1 MLQKLLRKKT
11 VCIRQLFILFLV
23 LALTGL
29 VPASDFACAHLIEN
43 NPSSC
48 TDNVFLYRDRKMPED
63 SHTTWK
69 VLCSTPETK
78 ATIPEAM
85 VTMPEIIVTTPEAM
99 VTTSEAMVTMPEV
112 LITTPEI
119 PVTLSVGKQQSL
131 HIGRFFSNFQNTLRK
146 VRTPVRLL
154 SLPLLSHLFSI
165 FMSLCFLLFSVF
177 MLQVKQ
183 RLSIILYIHHQ
194 DGQKGLSV
202 LS

>member
-78 ATIPEAM
+78 ATIPEA
-85 VTMPEIIVTTPEAM
+85 IVTTPEAI
-99 VTTSEAMVTMPEV
+99 VTTPEAMVTMPEV

>member
-11 VCIRQLFILFLV
+11 VCIRQLFILFLI

-69 VLCSTPETK
+69 VFCSTP
-78 ATIPEAM
+78 
-85 VTMPEIIVTTPEAM
+85 
-99 VTTSEAMVTMPEV
+99 EAMVTMPEV

>member
-69 VLCSTPETK
+69 DLCSTP
-78 ATIPEAM
+78 
-85 VTMPEIIVTTPEAM
+85 
-99 VTTSEAMVTMPEV
+99 EAMVTMPEV

-119 PVTLSVGKQQSL
+119 PITLSVGKQQSL
-131 HIGRFFSNFQNTLRK
+131 YIGRFFSNFQNTLRK

>member
-11 VCIRQLFILFLV
+11 VCIRQLFILFLI

-69 VLCSTPETK
+69 DLCS
-78 ATIPEAM
+78 
-85 VTMPEIIVTTPEAM
+85 TPEAM

>member
-11 VCIRQLFILFLV
+11 VCIRQLFILFLI

-69 VLCSTPETK
+69 VFCSTS
-78 ATIPEAM
+78 EAM
-85 VTMPEIIVTTPEAM
+85 VTMPEAMMTTPEAIVTTP
-99 VTTSEAMVTMPEV
+99 EAMVTMPEV

-131 HIGRFFSNFQNTLRK
+131 HIGRFFSNYQNTLRK

>member
-48 TDNVFLYRDRKMPED
+48 TDNVFLYRDRKMPKD
-63 SHTTWK
+63 SHTTWI
-69 VLCSTPETK
+69 VLCS
-78 ATIPEAM
+78 
-85 VTMPEIIVTTPEAM
+85 
-99 VTTSEAMVTMPEV
+99 TSEAMVTMSEV
-112 LITTPEI
+112 LITPPEI

>member
-11 VCIRQLFILFLV
+11 VCIRQLFILFLI

-69 VLCSTPETK
+69 VLCSTPE
-78 ATIPEAM
+78 
-85 VTMPEIIVTTPEAM
+85 
-99 VTTSEAMVTMPEV
+99 AMVTMPEV

-119 PVTLSVGKQQSL
+119 PVTLSVGKPQSL

>member
-11 VCIRQLFILFLV
+11 VCIRQLFILFLI

-69 VLCSTPETK
+69 DLCSTPETK
-78 ATIPEAM
+78 ATITEAM
-85 VTMPEIIVTTPEAM
+85 MTTSEAMVTTPEAI
-99 VTTSEAMVTMPEV
+99 VTMPEV

-146 VRTPVRLL
+146 IRTSVRLL

>member
-11 VCIRQLFILFLV
+11 VCIRQLFILFLI

-48 TDNVFLYRDRKMPED
+48 TDSMFLYRDRKMPED

-69 VLCSTPETK
+69 VFCSTP
-78 ATIPEAM
+78 
-85 VTMPEIIVTTPEAM
+85 
-99 VTTSEAMVTMPEV
+99 EAMVTMPEV

>member
-69 VLCSTPETK
+69 VLCSTPE
-78 ATIPEAM
+78 
-85 VTMPEIIVTTPEAM
+85 
-99 VTTSEAMVTMPEV
+99 AMVTMPEV

-131 HIGRFFSNFQNTLRK
+131 HIGRFFSNYQNTLRK

>member
-11 VCIRQLFILFLV
+11 VCIRQLFILFLI

-48 TDNVFLYRDRKMPED
+48 TDNMFLYRDRKMPED

-69 VLCSTPETK
+69 DLCSTPETK
-78 ATIPEAM
+78 ATITETMMTTPEA
-85 VTMPEIIVTTPEAM
+85 IVTTP
-99 VTTSEAMVTMPEV
+99 EAMVTMPEV

>member
-48 TDNVFLYRDRKMPED
+48 TDNMFLYRDRKMPEG

-78 ATIPEAM
+78 VTIPEAM
-85 VTMPEIIVTTPEAM
+85 VTTPEAIVTTP
-99 VTTSEAMVTMPEV
+99 EAMVTMPEV

-131 HIGRFFSNFQNTLRK
+131 HIGRFFTNFQNTLRK

>member
-11 VCIRQLFILFLV
+11 VCIRQLFILFLI

-85 VTMPEIIVTTPEAM
+85 VTTPEAIVTTP
-99 VTTSEAMVTMPEV
+99 EAMVTMPEV

>member
-78 ATIPEAM
+78 ATITETMMTTPEA
-85 VTMPEIIVTTPEAM
+85 IVTTP
-99 VTTSEAMVTMPEV
+99 EAMVTMPEV

>member
-11 VCIRQLFILFLV
+11 VCIRQLFILFLI

-78 ATIPEAM
+78 VTIPEAMVTTPEAM
-85 VTMPEIIVTTPEAM
+85 VTMPEIIVTTP
-99 VTTSEAMVTMPEV
+99 EAMVTMPEV

>member
-78 ATIPEAM
+78 ATITETMMTTPEA
-85 VTMPEIIVTTPEAM
+85 IVTTPEAI
-99 VTTSEAMVTMPEV
+99 VTMPEV

-119 PVTLSVGKQQSL
+119 PITLSVGKQQSL
-131 HIGRFFSNFQNTLRK
+131 YIGRFFSNFQNTLRK

>member
-11 VCIRQLFILFLV
+11 VCIRQLFILFLI

-69 VLCSTPETK
+69 VFCSTP
-78 ATIPEAM
+78 
-85 VTMPEIIVTTPEAM
+85 
-99 VTTSEAMVTMPEV
+99 EAMVTMPEV
-112 LITTPEI
+112 LITPPEI

>member
-11 VCIRQLFILFLV
+11 VCIRQLFILFLI

-69 VLCSTPETK
+69 VFCSTP
-78 ATIPEAM
+78 
-85 VTMPEIIVTTPEAM
+85 
-99 VTTSEAMVTMPEV
+99 EAMVTMPEV

-154 SLPLLSHLFSI
+154 SLPLLSHLFSL

>member
-11 VCIRQLFILFLV
+11 VCIRQLFILFLI

-48 TDNVFLYRDRKMPED
+48 TDNMFLYRDRKMPED
-63 SHTTWK
+63 SHPTWK
-69 VLCSTPETK
+69 VLCSTPEAM
-78 ATIPEAM
+78 ATIPEA
-85 VTMPEIIVTTPEAM
+85 IVTTPEAM
-99 VTTSEAMVTMPEV
+99 VTTPEAMVTMPEV

>member
-69 VLCSTPETK
+69 DLCSTPETK
-78 ATIPEAM
+78 ATITEAMMTTPEA
-85 VTMPEIIVTTPEAM
+85 IVTTPEAI
-99 VTTSEAMVTMPEV
+99 VTMPEV

-119 PVTLSVGKQQSL
+119 PITLSVGKQQSL
-131 HIGRFFSNFQNTLRK
+131 YIGRFFSNFQNTLRK

>member
-11 VCIRQLFILFLV
+11 VCIRQLFILFLI

-63 SHTTWK
+63 SHTAWK
-69 VLCSTPETK
+69 VFCSTP
-78 ATIPEAM
+78 
-85 VTMPEIIVTTPEAM
+85 
-99 VTTSEAMVTMPEV
+99 EAMVTMPEV

>member
-11 VCIRQLFILFLV
+11 VCIRQLFILFLI
-23 LALTGL
+23 LGLTGL

-69 VLCSTPETK
+69 VLCSTPEAM

-85 VTMPEIIVTTPEAM
+85 TTTPEVIVTTP
-99 VTTSEAMVTMPEV
+99 EAMVTMPEV

-131 HIGRFFSNFQNTLRK
+131 HIGRFFSNYQNTLRK

>member
-69 VLCSTPETK
+69 DLCSTPETK
-78 ATIPEAM
+78 ATITEAMMTTPEA
-85 VTMPEIIVTTPEAM
+85 IVTTP
-99 VTTSEAMVTMPEV
+99 EAMVTMPEV

>member
-11 VCIRQLFILFLV
+11 VCIRQLFILFLI

-69 VLCSTPETK
+69 VLCSTPEAM

-85 VTMPEIIVTTPEAM
+85 TTTPEVIVTTPEAM

>member
-48 TDNVFLYRDRKMPED
+48 TNNVFLYRDRKMPED

-69 VLCSTPETK
+69 DLCSTPETK
-78 ATIPEAM
+78 ATITEAMMTTPEA
-85 VTMPEIIVTTPEAM
+85 IVTTP
-99 VTTSEAMVTMPEV
+99 EAMVTMPEV

-119 PVTLSVGKQQSL
+119 PITLSVGKQQSL
-131 HIGRFFSNFQNTLRK
+131 YIGRFFSNFQNTLRK

>member
-69 VLCSTPETK
+69 DLCSTPETK

-85 VTMPEIIVTTPEAM
+85 VTMPE
-99 VTTSEAMVTMPEV
+99 V

-119 PVTLSVGKQQSL
+119 PITLSVGKQQSL
-131 HIGRFFSNFQNTLRK
+131 YIGRFFSNFQNTLRK

-194 DGQKGLSV
+194 DGQKGLFV

>member
-11 VCIRQLFILFLV
+11 VCIRQLFILFLI

-78 ATIPEAM
+78 VTIPEAM
-85 VTMPEIIVTTPEAM
+85 VTTPEAIVTTP
-99 VTTSEAMVTMPEV
+99 EAMVTMPEV

-131 HIGRFFSNFQNTLRK
+131 HIGRFFSNFQNTLRR

>member
-69 VLCSTPETK
+69 DLCSTPETK
-78 ATIPEAM
+78 ATITETMMTTPEA
-85 VTMPEIIVTTPEAM
+85 IVTTP
-99 VTTSEAMVTMPEV
+99 EAMVTMPEV

-119 PVTLSVGKQQSL
+119 PITLSVGKQQSL
-131 HIGRFFSNFQNTLRK
+131 YIGRFFSNFQNTLRK

>member
-11 VCIRQLFILFLV
+11 VCIRQLFILFLI

-78 ATIPEAM
+78 VTI
-85 VTMPEIIVTTPEAM
+85 
-99 VTTSEAMVTMPEV
+99 PEV

>member
-11 VCIRQLFILFLV
+11 VCIRQLFILFLI

-48 TDNVFLYRDRKMPED
+48 TDNMFLYRDRKMPED

-69 VLCSTPETK
+69 VFCS
-78 ATIPEAM
+78 
-85 VTMPEIIVTTPEAM
+85 
-99 VTTSEAMVTMPEV
+99 TSEAMVTMPEV

-165 FMSLCFLLFSVF
+165 FMSLSFLLFSVF

>member
-11 VCIRQLFILFLV
+11 VCIRQLFILFLA
-23 LALTGL
+23 LAITGL

-69 VLCSTPETK
+69 VFCSTP
-78 ATIPEAM
+78 
-85 VTMPEIIVTTPEAM
+85 
-99 VTTSEAMVTMPEV
+99 EAMVTMPEV
-112 LITTPEI
+112 LITTPEL

-146 VRTPVRLL
+146 VRTPVRQL

-165 FMSLCFLLFSVF
+165 FMSFCFLLFSVF
-177 MLQVKQ
+177 MLK
-183 RLSIILYIHHQ
+183 LKEKISIILYIHHQ

>member
-1 MLQKLLRKKT
+1 MLYATETAAQKT
-11 VCIRQLFILFLV
+11 VCIRQLFILFLI
-23 LALTGL
+23 LGLTGL

-69 VLCSTPETK
+69 VLCSTPE
-78 ATIPEAM
+78 AI
-85 VTMPEIIVTTPEAM
+85 
-99 VTTSEAMVTMPEV
+99 VTMPEV

-119 PVTLSVGKQQSL
+119 PITLSVGKQQSL
-131 HIGRFFSNFQNTLRK
+131 YIGRFFSNFQNTLRK

-194 DGQKGLSV
+194 DGQKGLFV

>member
-11 VCIRQLFILFLV
+11 VCIRQLFILFLI
-23 LALTGL
+23 LGLTGL

-69 VLCSTPETK
+69 DLCSTPETK
-78 ATIPEAM
+78 ATITETMMTTPEA
-85 VTMPEIIVTTPEAM
+85 IVTTP
-99 VTTSEAMVTMPEV
+99 EAMVTMPEV

>member
-69 VLCSTPETK
+69 VFCSTP
-78 ATIPEAM
+78 
-85 VTMPEIIVTTPEAM
+85 
-99 VTTSEAMVTMPEV
+99 EAMVTMPEV

>member
-11 VCIRQLFILFLV
+11 VCIRQLFILFLI
-23 LALTGL
+23 LGLTRL

-78 ATIPEAM
+78 VTIPEAM
-85 VTMPEIIVTTPEAM
+85 VTTPEAIVTTP
-99 VTTSEAMVTMPEV
+99 EAMVTMPEV

>member
-11 VCIRQLFILFLV
+11 VCIRQLFILFLI
-23 LALTGL
+23 LGLTGL

-69 VLCSTPETK
+69 VLCSTPE
-78 ATIPEAM
+78 
-85 VTMPEIIVTTPEAM
+85 
-99 VTTSEAMVTMPEV
+99 AMVTMPEV

-131 HIGRFFSNFQNTLRK
+131 HIGRFFSNYQNTLRK

>member
-11 VCIRQLFILFLV
+11 VCIRQLFILFLI

-48 TDNVFLYRDRKMPED
+48 TANVFLYRDRKMPED

-69 VLCSTPETK
+69 VFCSTP
-78 ATIPEAM
+78 
-85 VTMPEIIVTTPEAM
+85 
-99 VTTSEAMVTMPEV
+99 EAMVTMPEV

>member
-1 MLQKLLRKKT
+1 MLQKLLRTKT

-69 VLCSTPETK
+69 DLCSTPETK
-78 ATIPEAM
+78 ATITEAMMTTPEA
-85 VTMPEIIVTTPEAM
+85 IVTTP
-99 VTTSEAMVTMPEV
+99 EAMVTMPEV

>member
-11 VCIRQLFILFLV
+11 VCIRQLFILFLI

-69 VLCSTPETK
+69 VLCSTP
-78 ATIPEAM
+78 
-85 VTMPEIIVTTPEAM
+85 
-99 VTTSEAMVTMPEV
+99 EAMVTMPEV

>member
-11 VCIRQLFILFLV
+11 VCIRQLFILFLI

-29 VPASDFACAHLIEN
+29 VPGSDFACAHLIEN

-69 VLCSTPETK
+69 VFCSTP
-78 ATIPEAM
+78 
-85 VTMPEIIVTTPEAM
+85 
-99 VTTSEAMVTMPEV
+99 EAMVTMPEV